1 MGVIMIVTGYNEHYK
16 NCPEPIIEYRYIP
29 RSFYDEQVSNV
40 NLNNWLNRQDNIWM
54 LRSKALNYMIKLV
67 TKGITDEYRSL
78 GAFYVLMALTLS
90 SNEAAI
96 AMPWLYQ
103 SAI

>member
-1 MGVIMIVTGYNEHYK
+1 
-16 NCPEPIIEYRYIP
+16 
-29 RSFYDEQVSNV
+29 
-40 NLNNWLNRQDNIWM
+40 
-54 LRSKALNYMIKLV
+54 MIKLV

-78 GAFYVLMALTLS
+78 GAFYVLTALTLS
-90 SNEAAI
+90 SSEAAN

>member
-1 MGVIMIVTGYNEHYK
+1 
-16 NCPEPIIEYRYIP
+16 
-29 RSFYDEQVSNV
+29 
-40 NLNNWLNRQDNIWM
+40 
-54 LRSKALNYMIKLV
+54 MIKLV

-103 SAI
+103 SAIKILFENICSKNIKNILYLSSFKLYSLKLLRKYVYFVRVLGVKIYWR